1 MKLLHSILFRI
12 AIVTITCVLFGCSI
26 AGPRTA
32 LHSFEF
38 HANWDSP
45 DIEVLD
51 YRYGTSTQQGT
62 FPPDWVLQTGHVAQS
77 VGTTGDMIVGDFLYV
92 KWKIKETG
100 EIFKDTVDLRNRFPR
115 NLYECKVYFVIRGPQ
130 LFVYLVTPDHS
141 PPGTPS
147 NGLRIYGSRIVK
159 TLYPN

>member
-12 AIVTITCVLFGCSI
+12 AIATIACVLFGCSI
-26 AGPRTA
+26 GGPRTA

-62 FPPDWVLQTGHVAQS
+62 FPPDWMLQSGRMAQS
-77 VGTTGDMIVGDFLYV
+77 VATTGDMIVGDFLYV
-92 KWKIKETG
+92 KWKIKSTG
-100 EIFKDTVDLRNRFPR
+100 DIFKDTVDLRNRLPK
-115 NLYECKVYFVIRGPQ
+115 NLYEHKIFFVINGSQ
-130 LFVYLVTPDHS
+130 LYVYLISPNDN
-141 PPGTPS
+141 PPGTPLNS
-147 NGLRIYGSRIVK
+147 LRMYRSRIVK
-159 TLYPN
+159 NLYPN

>member
-12 AIVTITCVLFGCSI
+12 AIATIACVLFGCSI
-26 AGPRTA
+26 TGPRTTF
-32 LHSFEF
+32 HSFEF
-38 HANWDSP
+38 HVNWDSP
-45 DIEVLD
+45 DVELLD
-51 YRYGTSTQQGT
+51 YRYGTSTQHGT
-62 FPPDWVLQTGHVAQS
+62 FPPAWALQSGSIAQN
-77 VGTTGDMIVGDFLYV
+77 VTTAGDMIIGDFLYV

-100 EIFKDTVDLRNRFPR
+100 EIFKDTVDLRSRLPINIFD
-115 NLYECKVYFVIRGPQ
+115 NTIYFVIRGPQ
-130 LFVYLVTPDHS
+130 LYVYLVTPDRS